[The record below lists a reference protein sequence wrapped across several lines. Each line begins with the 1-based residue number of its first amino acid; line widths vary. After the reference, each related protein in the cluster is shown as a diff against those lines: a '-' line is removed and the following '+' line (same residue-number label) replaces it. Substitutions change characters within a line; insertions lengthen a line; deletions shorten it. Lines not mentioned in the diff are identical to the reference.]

1 MSALFNFA
9 RWRTQLEV
17 RCWMISLSLNQNNRM
32 REFFL
37 KSPIIV
43 SLLLVTSILLLGKV
57 SHVLFQYDNYNTA
70 LLQGICTVGIILYFR
85 KHFTDYELHLN
96 SDEKIKV
103 GYWGLTILLA
113 MLFAFTLSQTFGFQW
128 IGVQQ
133 VSVNLS
139 VAIFEEG
146 ILRAIC
152 FSLLLIKLKNNP
164 NYIIRSGI
172 YSALLFSVLHLFSLF
187 SHKFSIELLTQ
198 TAIQL
203 IYAFLLGVAF
213 AGITFKT
220 RTIWIAV
227 SIHFLIDLY
236 GDTDKYFPNDTRFED
251 NILISVVTP
260 LAYLII
266 IIAGLFF
273 LIRPSKTSI
282 IPNAN

>member
-1 MSALFNFA
+1 
-9 RWRTQLEV
+9 
-17 RCWMISLSLNQNNRM
+17 MISLSLNQNNRM

-139 VAIFEEG
+139 IAIFEEG